1 MLGELLR
8 RWGPKERRGREN
20 SSFEEVIFKLSS
32 TGRIGGS
39 LGDKKG
45 RTENSGR
52 RNNKREG
59 ESRWEGV
66 WLMEANV
73 AGAVAP

>member
-32 TGRIGGS
+32 AGSIGGS

-45 RTENSGR
+45 RMENSGR
-52 RNNKREG
+52 RNKREG